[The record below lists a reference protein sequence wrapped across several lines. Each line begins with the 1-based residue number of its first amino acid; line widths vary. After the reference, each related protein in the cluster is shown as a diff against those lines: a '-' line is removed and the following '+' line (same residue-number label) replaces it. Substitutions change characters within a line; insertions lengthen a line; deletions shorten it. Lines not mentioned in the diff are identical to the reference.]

1 MILYRYKRDLHSRRT
16 TRLVCH
22 QGQGQIPRSQIICIY
37 RTHGKCK
44 VSIPR
49 HMLLHLIY
57 LFNKIIFS
65 TLTILQDLYFR
76 KFKGKHDS
84 FVYKSRIY
92 FYRYSYIHI
101 HEREEEEK
109 EKERNYP
116 IQLQQ
121 AWSRPRSSHI
131 RDRARDLEKIK
142 ILIHN
147 YSI

>member
-1 MILYRYKRDLHSRRT
+1 MIHLFTNREYIFID
-16 TRLVCH
+16 
-22 QGQGQIPRSQIICIY
+22 IPTYIY
-37 RTHGKCK
+37 
-44 VSIPR
+44 V
-49 HMLLHLIY
+49 
-57 LFNKIIFS
+57 
-65 TLTILQDLYFR
+65 
-76 KFKGKHDS
+76 
-84 FVYKSRIY
+84 
-92 FYRYSYIHI
+92 
-101 HEREEEEK
+101 REEEEK